1 MIKRNIYVNLMIT
14 YTFKENALVCE
25 QTLSTNSLGKSMEIC
40 IENLY
45 VLYILGLEGF
55 EGLRDYYFKESHSV
69 ISQSTP
75 THSCGWLKRVFVESK
90 VVCKVIFSG

>member
-1 MIKRNIYVNLMIT
+1 MIT

-40 IENLY
+40 IENLH
-45 VLYILGLEGF
+45 VLYVLGLEGF
-55 EGLRDYYFKESHSV
+55 EGLRDYYFKERHSV
-69 ISQSTP
+69 ISQSTL

>member
-1 MIKRNIYVNLMIT
+1 
-14 YTFKENALVCE
+14 
-25 QTLSTNSLGKSMEIC
+25 MEIC

-45 VLYILGLEGF
+45 VLCILGLEGF
-55 EGLRDYYFKESHSV
+55 EGLRDYYFKERHSV

-90 VVCKVIFSG
+90 VAYKVIFSG